1 MSSGR
6 STSSSDHPSDASFD
20 WIGTLLRWV
29 PVVVWAAFISW
40 FSTDAFS
47 ARSTNSYIDPVLRW
61 IFGDLTPAGF
71 RLAHSVIRK
80 SAHLIEYAILGALT
94 CRAQAVPGAR
104 VPRTLALRTLAGCAI
119 YALLDEAH
127 QSFVP
132 SRTGSIVDVLVDT
145 TGATIGTLLLTAW
158 RNRAP
163 AGGISDRFR
172 ARASNPSSDAPR
184 R

>member
-1 MSSGR
+1 MPNTEKRCWRLSSGR
-6 STSSSDHPSDASFD
+6 STSSSDHPSDASD

-71 RLAHSVIRK
+71 RLAHNVIRK
-80 SAHLIEYAILGALT
+80 SAHLIEYAILAALT
-94 CRAQAVPGAR
+94 CRAQVTAR
-104 VPRTLALRTLAGCAI
+104 ARIPRSLALRTLAACAA

-132 SRTGSIVDVLVDT
+132 SRTGSIVDVLVDSA
-145 TGATIGTLLLTAW
+145 GAAVGAFAITAW
-158 RNRAP
+158 RNRA
-163 AGGISDRFR
+163 AA
-172 ARASNPSSDAPR
+172 ARSQ
-184 R
+184 

>member
-6 STSSSDHPSDASFD
+6 STSSSDHPSGAASD

-71 RLAHSVIRK
+71 RLAHNVVRK
-80 SAHLIEYAILGALT
+80 SAHLVEYAILGALT
-94 CRAQAVPGAR
+94 CRAQVA
-104 VPRTLALRTLAGCAI
+104 PRMPIPRSLALRTLAACAA

-145 TGATIGTLLLTAW
+145 TGATIGAFTIAAW
-158 RNRAP
+158 RNRAT
-163 AGGISDRFR
+163 A
-172 ARASNPSSDAPR
+172 ARSQ
-184 R
+184 